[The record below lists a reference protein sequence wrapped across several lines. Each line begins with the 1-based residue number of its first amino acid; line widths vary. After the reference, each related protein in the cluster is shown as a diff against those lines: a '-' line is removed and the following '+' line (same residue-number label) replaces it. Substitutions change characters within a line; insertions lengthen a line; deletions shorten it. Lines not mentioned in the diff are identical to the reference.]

1 MGIPSTQTRRALL
14 AGTGAALLAAPAIAQ
29 PAWPERPVRIIA
41 PFAPGGTADTL
52 GRLISQDLQQTFG
65 QPFVV
70 ENRPGAGGLIG
81 SAMVARAAP
90 DGHTFVISG
99 IASHVIAPAT
109 APSPEFHPVR
119 DFTHVA
125 FLGGPPTV
133 LIVANSVPAQNL
145 RDFIALAR
153 GGQRFAFGS
162 PGAGT
167 HGHLFGVAIGQVA
180 GIELEHVP
188 YRGGANA
195 LSDIMGGSL
204 PVGSFALTSAAPGVR
219 GGRVRPL
226 ALTGTRRAT
235 AFPDIPTFAELGYP
249 SLVGQTWFGLSGP
262 ANLPPAIAQRLNAEV
277 VRILGLPHIR
287 ERLVAEAVDV
297 EPLDVAGFTAFVGE
311 ELTRWGAIAR
321 AAGLAR
327 G

>member
-1 MGIPSTQTRRALL
+1 MPNLRIPRRALL
-14 AGTGAALLAAPAIAQ
+14 AGAAVLAAPSVRAQ
-29 PAWPERPVRIIA
+29 AAWPDRPVRIIA

-109 APSPEFHPVR
+109 APNPEFNPLR

-145 RDFIALAR
+145 AQFIALAR

-167 HGHLFGVAIGQVA
+167 HGHLFGVAIAQAA
-180 GIELEHVP
+180 GIELEHIP

-204 PVGSFALTSAAPGVR
+204 PVGSFALTSAAPGIR

-226 ALTGTRRAT
+226 ALTGTQRAT

-249 SLVGQTWFGLSGP
+249 TLTGQTWFGLSGP

-287 ERLVAEAVDV
+287 ERLTAEAIDV
-297 EPLDVAGFTAFVGE
+297 APLDVAGFTAFMGQE
-311 ELTRWGAIAR
+311 FTRWGAIAR
-321 AAGLAR
+321 AAGLAP

>member
-1 MGIPSTQTRRALL
+1 MTNLTIPRRTLL
-14 AGTGAALLAAPAIAQ
+14 AGAAVLAAPSVRAQ
-29 PAWPERPVRIIA
+29 PAWPDRTVRIVA

-52 GRLISQDLQQTFG
+52 GRLIAHDLQQTFG

-81 SAMVARAAP
+81 SSAVARSAP

-109 APSPEFHPVR
+109 AANPDFHPLR

-133 LIVANSVPAQNL
+133 LIIANGVQAQSL
-145 RDFIALAR
+145 AQFIALAR
-153 GGQRFAFGS
+153 GGHRFAFGS

-167 HGHLFGVAIGQVA
+167 HGHLFGVAIAQAA
-180 GIELEHVP
+180 GIEMEHVP

-204 PVGSFALTSAAPGVR
+204 PVGSFALTSAAPGIR

-226 ALTGTRRAT
+226 AVTGTQRAT
-235 AFPDIPTFAELGYP
+235 AFPDIPTFAELGFP
-249 SLVGQTWFGLSGP
+249 SLTGQTWFGLSAP
-262 ANLPPAIAQRLNAEV
+262 ANLPAGIAQRLNAEV
-277 VRILGLPHIR
+277 VRILQQPQIR
-287 ERLVAEAVDV
+287 ERLTAEGIEVA
-297 EPLDVAGFTAFVGE
+297 PLDVAGFTAFVGSE
-311 ELTRWGAIAR
+311 FERWGAIAR

>member
-1 MGIPSTQTRRALL
+1 MTKTRFPRRALL
-14 AGTGAALLAAPAIAQ
+14 AGAALLAAPSVRAQ
-29 PAWPERPVRIIA
+29 GSWPDRPVRIIA

-52 GRLISQDLQQTFG
+52 GRLIAQDLQQAFG

-81 SAMVARAAP
+81 SAMVARSAP
-90 DGHTFVISG
+90 DGQTFVISG
-99 IASHVIAPAT
+99 IASHVIAPAI
-109 APSPEFHPVR
+109 AANPEFHPLR

-133 LIVANSVPAQNL
+133 LIVANNVPAHSL
-145 RDFIALAR
+145 AEFIALAR

-167 HGHLFGVAIGQVA
+167 HGHLFGVAIAQAA
-180 GIELEHVP
+180 GIEMEHVP

-204 PVGSFALTSAAPGVR
+204 PVGSFALTSAAPGIR

-226 ALTGTRRAT
+226 AVTGAQRAT

-249 SLVGQTWFGLSGP
+249 ALTGQTWFGLSGP
-262 ANLPPAIAQRLNAEV
+262 ANLPPAIATRLNAEV
-277 VRILGLPHIR
+277 VRILALPQIR
-287 ERLVAEAVDV
+287 ERLTAEGIEVT
-297 EPLDVAGFTAFVGE
+297 PYDVAGFTAFVGAE
-311 ELTRWGAIAR
+311 FERWGAIAR

>member
-1 MGIPSTQTRRALL
+1 MTKMRFPRRALL
-14 AGTGAALLAAPAIAQ
+14 AGAALLAAPSVRAQ
-29 PAWPERPVRIIA
+29 GSWPDRPVRIIA

-52 GRLISQDLQQTFG
+52 GRLIAQDLQQAFG

-81 SAMVARAAP
+81 SAMVARSAP
-90 DGHTFVISG
+90 DGQTFVISG
-99 IASHVIAPAT
+99 IASHVIAPAI
-109 APSPEFHPVR
+109 AANPEFHPLR

-133 LIVANSVPAQNL
+133 LIVANNVPAHSL
-145 RDFIALAR
+145 AEFIALAR

-167 HGHLFGVAIGQVA
+167 HGHLFGVAIAQAA
-180 GIELEHVP
+180 GIEMEHVP

-204 PVGSFALTSAAPGVR
+204 PVGSFALTSAAPGIR

-226 ALTGTRRAT
+226 AVTGAQRAT

-249 SLVGQTWFGLSGP
+249 ALTGQTWFGLSGP
-262 ANLPPAIAQRLNAEV
+262 ANLPPAIATRLNAEV
-277 VRILGLPHIR
+277 VRILALPQIR
-287 ERLVAEAVDV
+287 ERLTAEGIEVT
-297 EPLDVAGFTAFVGE
+297 PYDVAGFAAFVGAE
-311 ELTRWGAIAR
+311 FERWGAIAR

>member
-1 MGIPSTQTRRALL
+1 MPNLRLPRRALL
-14 AGTGAALLAAPAIAQ
+14 AGAAALAAPSVRAQ
-29 PAWPERPVRIIA
+29 AAWPDRPVRIIA

-52 GRLISQDLQQTFG
+52 GRLISQDLQQSFG

-109 APSPEFHPVR
+109 AANPEFHPLR

-145 RDFIALAR
+145 AEFVALAR
-153 GGQRFAFGS
+153 SGHRFAFGS
-162 PGAGT
+162 PGVGT
-167 HGHLFGVAIGQVA
+167 HGHLFGVAIAQAA
-180 GIELEHVP
+180 GIELEHIP

-204 PVGSFALTSAAPGVR
+204 PVGSFALTSAAPGIR

-249 SLVGQTWFGLSGP
+249 TLTGQTWFGLSGP

-287 ERLVAEAVDV
+287 ERLTAEAIDV
-297 EPLDVAGFTAFVGE
+297 APFDVAGFTAFIGE
-311 ELTRWGAIAR
+311 EITRWGAIAR
-321 AAGLAR
+321 AAGLTP

>member
-1 MGIPSTQTRRALL
+1 MPNTRIPRRPLL
-14 AGTGAALLAAPAIAQ
+14 AGAAALAAPAVRAQ
-29 PAWPERPVRIIA
+29 GSWPDRPVRIIA

-52 GRLISQDLQQTFG
+52 GRLIAQDLQQSLG

-90 DGHTFVISG
+90 DGHVFVISG
-99 IASHVIAPAT
+99 IASHVIAPAV
-109 APSPEFHPVR
+109 AANPEFHPLR

-133 LIVANSVPAQNL
+133 LIVANSVPAQTL
-145 RDFIALAR
+145 AEFIALAR
-153 GGQRFAFGS
+153 SGRRFAFGS

-167 HGHLFGVAIGQVA
+167 HGHLFGVAIAEAA

-195 LSDIMGGSL
+195 LADIMGGAL
-204 PVGSFALTSAAPGVR
+204 PVGSFALTSAAPGIR

-226 ALTGTRRAT
+226 ALTGARRPA

-249 SLVGQTWFGLSGP
+249 ALTGQTWFGLSGP
-262 ANLPPAIAQRLNAEV
+262 ANLPAAIAARLNAEV
-277 VRILGLPHIR
+277 VRILALPQIR
-287 ERLVAEAVDV
+287 ERLTAEAIDV
-297 EPLDVAGFTAFVGE
+297 EPFDVPRFTAFVAE
-311 ELTRWGAIAR
+311 EFQRWGAIAR
-321 AAGLAR
+321 AAGLAS

>member
-1 MGIPSTQTRRALL
+1 MTKTRIPRRALI
-14 AGTGAALLAAPAIAQ
+14 AGAALLAAPAVRAQ
-29 PAWPERPVRIIA
+29 AAWPERPVRIIA

-52 GRLISQDLQQTFG
+52 GRLISQDLQQVFG

-109 APSPEFHPVR
+109 AANPEFHPLR

-133 LIVANSVPAQNL
+133 LIVANSVPAQTL
-145 RDFIALAR
+145 AQFIALAR

-167 HGHLFGVAIGQVA
+167 HGHLFGVAIAQAA

-204 PVGSFALTSAAPGVR
+204 PVGSFALTSAAPGIR
-219 GGRVRPL
+219 GGRVRAL
-226 ALTGTRRAT
+226 ALTGARRAA
-235 AFPDIPTFAELGYP
+235 AFPDIPTFTELGYP
-249 SLVGQTWFGLSGP
+249 TLTGQTWFGLSGP
-262 ANLPPAIAQRLNAEV
+262 ANLPRSIAERLNAEV
-277 VRILGLPHIR
+277 VRILQLPHIR
-287 ERLVAEAVDV
+287 ERLTAEAIDV
-297 EPLDVAGFTAFVGE
+297 APLDVPGFTAFVAE
-311 ELTRWGAIAR
+311 EFARWGAIAR
-321 AAGLAR
+321 AAGLAQ

>member
-1 MGIPSTQTRRALL
+1 MTPRVTIPRRALL
-14 AGTGAALLAAPAIAQ
+14 VGSTLLAAPAVRAQ
-29 PAWPERPVRIIA
+29 AAWPDRPVRIIA

-52 GRLISQDLQQTFG
+52 GRLIAQDLQQSFG

-90 DGHTFVISG
+90 DGHSLVISG

-109 APSPEFHPVR
+109 AANPEFHPLR

-133 LIVANSVPAQNL
+133 LIIANSVPAQNL
-145 RDFIALAR
+145 QQFIALAR

-167 HGHLFGVAIGQVA
+167 HGHLFGVAIAQAA

-188 YRGGANA
+188 YRGGQPAMTD
-195 LSDIMGGSL
+195 LIGGTLDS
-204 PVGSFALTSAAPGVR
+204 VCIDTSTGAPFVR
-219 GGRVRPL
+219 DGRVR
-226 ALTGTRRAT
+226 ALCVFSESRIEAL
-235 AFPDIPTFAELGYP
+235 PEVPTLVELGH
-249 SLVGQTWFGLSGP
+249 
-262 ANLPPAIAQRLNAEV
+262 A
-277 VRILGLPHIR
+277 
-287 ERLVAEAVDV
+287 
-297 EPLDVAGFTAFVGE
+297 
-311 ELTRWGAIAR
+311 GAIAH
-321 AAGLAR
+321 GW
-327 G
+327 